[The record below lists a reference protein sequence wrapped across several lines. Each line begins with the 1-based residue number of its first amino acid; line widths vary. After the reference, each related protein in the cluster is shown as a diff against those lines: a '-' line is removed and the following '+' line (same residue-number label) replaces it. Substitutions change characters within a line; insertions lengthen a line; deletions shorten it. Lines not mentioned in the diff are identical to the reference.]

1 MSKPSIATGL
11 KRPGR
16 TFAQRTT
23 FALLVALPLFA
34 AGCVFGDDSEGSTP
48 GTETAAPQVD
58 ASAAPT
64 RQDHITLS
72 ADGFE
77 PDAVEVDEGA
87 TVRVTNNTDEP
98 MTIIVSGGDS
108 DTEFEIPPQAE
119 IQITLAS
126 AGARVIT
133 VPGES
138 GMTASIMVR
147 PGATEESQ

>member
-1 MSKPSIATGL
+1 MSKPSNATGL
-11 KRPGR
+11 QRPGR
-16 TFAQRTT
+16 TFAQRTSLG
-23 FALLVALPLFA
+23 FLVALPLFA
-34 AGCVFGDDSEGSTP
+34 AGCVFGGDSESNNETS
-48 GTETAAPQVD
+48 TAAPQVD
-58 ASAAPT
+58 ASVAPA

-77 PDAVEVDEGA
+77 PDSVEVDEGA
-87 TVRVTNNTDEP
+87 TVRVTNNTEEP

-119 IQITLAS
+119 IEITLADS
-126 AGARVIT
+126 GARVIT